1 MIKIVFNGAK
11 ATVISKEQAGGLNLD
26 YKLKQLLQW
35 VDKKVERN
43 NYYQKW
49 NPADSKRSC
58 YDVGTR
64 SFPTGLLPRVIEF
77 LVEIGE
83 PYELECLYQAEAYS
97 PWKLPEW
104 AWDHQELAVKTAID
118 FQRCMISSP
127 TGSGKSKTLVW
138 VVKQYPTQ
146 KILITVPQIAL
157 QKSLVK
163 QLSEFLDEPIGQV
176 GNGKENWQRVT
187 VGIINSLFSHAEGK
201 FKYNLAETEILIGD
215 ECHTGSCY
223 SYQTIG
229 EHCPNTF
236 FRLGLSATAYSESGA
251 DLLLEGVFG
260 PLALVIPEMEMVD
273 KGVIHKPKG
282 RFIKVPAPVTI
293 YSNAVMKGGKVVYP
307 DKPEQREVYLTA
319 ICRNKIRN
327 ELIVRVVQKYL
338 QSTTDSQVLILVTEI
353 DEHGLILQKEFAD
366 TGLEIPFVHSNTKLL
381 KKKERE
387 RIQNAFS
394 NCEMRVLLSSPALN
408 VGVDF
413 PSIGLNIN
421 AAAGSGTIGVTQ
433 KTGRGI
439 RVDQSKR
446 KTTAFQIDF
455 WDEEPHYYQNQAR
468 KRMSHL
474 NKLYPDSSKILTE
487 EELYAEFIG
496 LRQAT
501 TASSKH

>member
-11 ATVISKEQAGGLNLD
+11 ATIVSKEPEALNLD

-35 VDKKVERN
+35 IDKKVERK

-49 NPADSKRSC
+49 NPEDPRRSC
-58 YDVGTR
+58 YDIKTR

-77 LVEIGE
+77 LDEIGE
-83 PYELECLYQAEAYS
+83 PYDLECLYTVES
-97 PWKLPEW
+97 HTPWELPEW
-104 AWDHQELAVKTAID
+104 AWDHQDLAVQTAVD
-118 FQRCMISSP
+118 FHRCMISSP

-176 GNGKENWQRVT
+176 GDGKEDWQRVT
-187 VGIINSLFSHAEGK
+187 VGIINSLFAHADGK
-201 FKYNLAETEILIGD
+201 FKTNLEETQILIGD

-251 DLLLEGVFG
+251 DLLLEGVYG

-282 RFIKVPAPVTI
+282 RFIQVPAPTTI
-293 YSNAVMKGGKVVYP
+293 YSNAVMRGSKVSYP
-307 DKPEQREVYLTA
+307 DKPDQREVYLTA
-319 ICRNKIRN
+319 ICRNKTRN
-327 ELIVRVVQKYL
+327 KLIVRVVQKYL
-338 QSTTDSQVLILVTEI
+338 ECTANSQVLVLVTEI
-353 DEHGLILQKEFAD
+353 DEHGLILQQEFAD
-366 TGLEIPFVHSNTKLL
+366 AGLDIPFVHSKL

-387 RIQNAFS
+387 SIQAAFS

-421 AAAGSGTIGVTQ
+421 AAAGSGTIGLTQ
-433 KTGRGI
+433 KTGRGV
-439 RVDQSKR
+439 RVDQTGK
-446 KTTAFQIDF
+446 KTIAFQIDF

-468 KRMSHL
+468 KRLNHL
-474 NKLYPDSSKILTE
+474 NKIYPNSSKIVTE
-487 EELYAEFIG
+487 EELYAEFAK
-496 LRQAT
+496 LRQVI
-501 TASSKH
+501 TAGSKY